1 MKKIVIATGNLHKVR
16 EFKEMLEPLGYEVL
30 SLKDLSE
37 QVEIIEDGKTFSENA
52 LIKAR
57 AIHDHF
63 HIAVCADDSG
73 LSIEALNGAPGIYSA
88 RFMGEDTSYEI
99 KNQYLIDELNKY
111 DNRKAK
117 YVCAIA
123 YIDID
128 GNEVVVEGE
137 VHGLINDKQVG
148 SKGFGYDPIFYYPP
162 YETTLAN
169 VSEEMKNK
177 ISHRAIALQKLLPY
191 VK

>member
-30 SLKDLSE
+30 SLKDLDE
-37 QVEIIEDGKTFSENA
+37 EVEIVEDGKTFAENA

-57 AIHDHF
+57 AIHNHF

-73 LSIEALNGAPGIYSA
+73 LAITALNGAPGIYSA
-88 RFMGEDTSYEI
+88 RFMGEDTSYEV
-99 KNQYLIDELNKY
+99 KNQYLIDEVNKY
-111 DNRKAK
+111 EDRSAK

-123 YIDID
+123 YIDVD

-137 VHGLINDKQVG
+137 VHGLINDQQVG
-148 SKGFGYDPIFYYPP
+148 TKGFGYDPIFYYPP

-177 ISHRAIALQKLLPY
+177 ISHRGIALQKLLPH